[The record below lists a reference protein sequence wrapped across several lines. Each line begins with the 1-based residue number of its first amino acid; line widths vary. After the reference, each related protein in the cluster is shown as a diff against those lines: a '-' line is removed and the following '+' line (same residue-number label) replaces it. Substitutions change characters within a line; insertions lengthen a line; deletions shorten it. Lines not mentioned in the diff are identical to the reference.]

1 MNAKNYEKPELKFV
15 SLRNEET
22 VAATCWGHHG
32 SDTVLYCDIPG
43 EGYCS
48 FQIGG
53 GSCTLNLIN
62 VWYYSDQ
69 NGDGEITSD
78 EHELANDDQV
88 AALEA
93 VLKAA
98 GGESGN
104 PFKGEGSTVVEK
116 PDPSWS

>member
-22 VAATCWGHHG
+22 VANTCWGYHG
-32 SDTVLYCDIPG
+32 SDTPLYCDIPG

-48 FQIGG
+48 FQIAS
-53 GSCTLNLIN
+53 GSCDLNLIN
-62 VWYYSDQ
+62 VRYYSDQ
-69 NGDGEITSD
+69 NKDGKITSD
-78 EHELANDDQV
+78 EWDSATAEQE

-98 GGESGN
+98 GGNKGQ
-104 PFKGEGSTVVEK
+104 PFAGEGSIVVEK